1 MRRNYDFL
9 RVERALQRSVARDPW
24 RRSEWS
30 SFEIG
35 ESRIFPHEER
45 TRICHATSR
54 QKRNAG
60 RLFAVRT
67 IVQGVKVT
75 RLG

>member
-9 RVERALQRSVARDPW
+9 RIERALQRSIARDPW

-30 SFEIG
+30 SFEIR

-67 IVQGVKVT
+67 IIQGVKVT